1 VKRLSRLFE
10 TAKKELEGFAS
21 DRRALKR
28 YTIPLKLN
36 YYAPISDC
44 HGESETKDIC
54 KKGLRF
60 PVNTKIPTGT
70 VLDLRIEDPCTK
82 AFISSK
88 AKVMWAEEFVT
99 GDDAGDVTYEVGVRL
114 LRKHLY

>member
-1 VKRLSRLFE
+1 MKGLSGLFK
-10 TAKKELEGFAS
+10 TAKKELESFAN

-36 YYAPISDC
+36 YYAPISDY
-44 HGESETKDIC
+44 HGESLAKDIC

-60 PVNTKIPTGT
+60 PVNTKISTGT
-70 VLDLRIEDPCTK
+70 VLDLQIEDPYTK

-88 AKVMWAEEFVT
+88 ARVMWAEEFVS
-99 GDDAGDVTYEVGVRL
+99 GDDAKDVLYEVGVRL
-114 LRKHLY
+114 LKKRLY